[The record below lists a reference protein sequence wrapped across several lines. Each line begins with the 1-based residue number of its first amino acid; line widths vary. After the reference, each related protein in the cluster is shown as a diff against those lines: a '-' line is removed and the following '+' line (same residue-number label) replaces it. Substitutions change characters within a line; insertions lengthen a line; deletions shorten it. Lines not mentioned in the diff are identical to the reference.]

1 MVNNEKKEVQ
11 YKTEHQVKEVKI
23 CTTLYSINHCQKW
36 KFFHKC
42 NFFGLW

>member
-1 MVNNEKKEVQ
+1 MKRK

-23 CTTLYSINHCQKW
+23 NTTLYSITHWQKW
-36 KFFHKC
+36 KFFQNSS